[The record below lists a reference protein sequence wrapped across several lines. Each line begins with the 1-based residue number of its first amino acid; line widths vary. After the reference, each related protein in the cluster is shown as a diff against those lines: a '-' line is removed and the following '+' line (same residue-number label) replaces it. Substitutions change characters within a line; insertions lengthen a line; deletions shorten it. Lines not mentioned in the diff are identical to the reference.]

1 MSTGRVVGLLAL
13 AVMTLLTVG
22 ADAQLARVGVV
33 TTLQGSATLTRVSVP
48 QGMPLKQRDDVFVAD
63 RIVTGDNALARI
75 LLGGKAVVTVRER
88 SALTISESA
97 HTATLDLTGG
107 KIALAVV
114 KERMKPGEQIE
125 IRTPNAVAGIRGTV
139 VITEVSQATSQV
151 GESAKGFT
159 TTITVLTGAI
169 EVRQIDGLT
178 RQPFGAGVLV
188 TASQAIRITGA
199 AAPRPVQPVTPDVR
213 QRLSDEFKLG
223 LKDAPAPSSSELLQ
237 QTTNALRGSSGTA
250 STTTNGQTS
259 TTSSSNSTGSSSSG
273 GSSSSSGSSSGAS
286 PSSGPSGSP
295 STTPTTSSSV
305 PAAPVTTPASSLV
318 PSSSLTG
325 SGSSATAGNSGSDN
339 VGNDD
344 NKSGSNRKAN
354 QESLLQ
360 RELKSLRKH
369 R

>member
-1 MSTGRVVGLLAL
+1 
-13 AVMTLLTVG
+13 
-22 ADAQLARVGVV
+22 
-33 TTLQGSATLTRVSVP
+33 
-48 QGMPLKQRDDVFVAD
+48 
-63 RIVTGDNALARI
+63 
-75 LLGGKAVVTVRER
+75 
-88 SALTISESA
+88 
-97 HTATLDLTGG
+97 
-107 KIALAVV
+107 
-114 KERMKPGEQIE
+114 MKPGEQIE
-125 IRTPNAVAGIRGTV
+125 IRTPNGVGGIRSTV

-169 EVRQIDGLT
+169 EVRQMDGLT

-188 TASQAIRITGA
+188 TASQAIRIAGA
-199 AAPRPVQPVTPDVR
+199 AAPRPVQPVTPDVG

-223 LKDAPAPSSSELLQ
+223 LKGAPAPSSSGLLQ

-286 PSSGPSGSP
+286 PSSGPSASP

-305 PAAPVTTPASSLV
+305 SAPPVTTPAPSLV

-344 NKSGSNRKAN
+344 NRSEERRVGKECRSRWSPY
-354 QESLLQ
+354 
-360 RELKSLRKH
+360 H
-369 R
+369 